1 MSCKVDRRSNRR
13 VANKTLLDLD
23 VVSRFLGLVSQRTN
37 YAWSFVVQHEH

>member
-23 VVSRFLGLVSQRTN
+23 VVSRAIPAL
-37 YAWSFVVQHEH
+37 E